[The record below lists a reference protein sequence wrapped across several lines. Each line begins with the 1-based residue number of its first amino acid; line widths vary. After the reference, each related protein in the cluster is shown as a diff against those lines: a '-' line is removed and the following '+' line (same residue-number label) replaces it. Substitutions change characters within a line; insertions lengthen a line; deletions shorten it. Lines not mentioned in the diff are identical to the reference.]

1 MAVKHVPGKKTNK
14 KITVYALSTCP
25 WCAKAKRL
33 LDEMGIEYDFVDV
46 DLESPEEKQAFIEK
60 IKKWNPSSSF
70 PTIVIDDKKC
80 IVGFKEYDII
90 EAVKE

>member
-1 MAVKHVPGKKTNK
+1 MAVTHVPGKKSK
-14 KITVYALSTCP
+14 RIIVYALSTCP
-25 WCAKAKRL
+25 WCAKTKRL

-46 DLESPEEKQAFIEK
+46 DLEGPKEKQEFVEK
-60 IKKWNPSSSF
+60 IKKWNPASSF

-90 EAVKE
+90 EAVKA